1 MEIEGYTYITH
12 KLIDRPWYPECRY
25 TFAKAD
31 GSHINEV
38 IRIPDMGISNED
50 LKALVFARLAKLK
63 AAEDRE
69 AKFCRIIDAFGPEL
83 KEALLWL
90 IRKIREYPN
99 ATLAQAET
107 AWNAEW
113 SDSLFEFDRLVT
125 FVRNQFGSVTWDAFK
140 IYVIDRYFEGID

>member
-12 KLIDRPWYPECRY
+12 KLIDRPWYPECRC
-25 TFAKAD
+25 TFARLD

-38 IRIPDMGISNED
+38 IRIPGMDISNED
-50 LKALVFARLAKLK
+50 LTTLVSARLAKLK
-63 AAEDRE
+63 ASEERE
-69 AKFCRIIDAFGPEL
+69 ANFCRIIDGWGPEL

-90 IRKIREYPN
+90 VCKIRQYPN

-125 FVRNQFGSVTWDAFK
+125 YVRSQFGGLTWDQFK
-140 IYVIDRYFEGID
+140 TYVINRYFEEID